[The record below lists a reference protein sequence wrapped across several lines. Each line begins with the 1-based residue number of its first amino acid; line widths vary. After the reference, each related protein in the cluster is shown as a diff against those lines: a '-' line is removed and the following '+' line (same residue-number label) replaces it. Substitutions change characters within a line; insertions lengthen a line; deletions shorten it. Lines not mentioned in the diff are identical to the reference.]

1 MRYNLSIERNEV
13 KDINAENLNIYRV
26 CTKVLNG
33 NVSEIYNSVGITC
46 AKDEKSARNKAINL
60 FSNSYY
66 KMNGED
72 IVVELVGK
80 KGDKSIY

>member
-13 KDINAENLNIYRV
+13 EDINAENLNIYRV

-33 NVSEIYNSVGITC
+33 NISEIYNSFGITC
-46 AKDEKSARNKAINL
+46 ATDENSARNKAINL

-66 KMNGED
+66 RMNGKD

-80 KGDKSIY
+80 KIDKSIY